1 METLIN
7 VQWQSGLH
15 RHLLQLPLAYFERR
29 KMGDIQSRFS
39 SLDTLRTTFT
49 TSVVGA
55 IMDSIMV
62 SGVLAML
69 VLYGGW
75 LTTIVLGFT
84 IIYVLIRLLTY
95 NYY

>member
-1 METLIN
+1 LRTAVSMIRSWSSLVMETLIN

-75 LTTIVLGFT
+75 LTT
-84 IIYVLIRLLTY
+84 
-95 NYY
+95 